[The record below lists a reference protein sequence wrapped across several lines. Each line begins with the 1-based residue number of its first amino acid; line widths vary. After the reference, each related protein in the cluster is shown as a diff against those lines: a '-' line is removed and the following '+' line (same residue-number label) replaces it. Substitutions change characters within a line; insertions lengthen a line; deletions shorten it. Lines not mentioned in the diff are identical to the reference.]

1 MKAAPRLATG
11 LGQTGALNE
20 EAMTRASESIA
31 RMATLAEQ
39 LGATRIE
46 AVATS
51 AVRDASNAP
60 EFLARVF
67 RETKVRVR
75 VLDGEEEARLSYRS
89 AVAHFDLGV
98 GRTVVMDIGGGSL
111 ELALSAD
118 GIIERLTSLPLG
130 AIRLTES
137 FLADGGSGAKALRKL
152 RREIRET
159 IRPGLPVR
167 DWRGAQLIGSGGTFT
182 NLAGMYLTRQGI
194 FTARSVHD
202 ARVPRGEVEHLLEQ
216 LHSMSPEERRTV
228 EGLNADRADIIVAG
242 LAVIAEVMA
251 RLESTEV
258 AVSR

>member
-1 MKAAPRLATG
+1 MVSPGRRSDARDGTRRIAAIDIGSNSIRQIVADVSASGAITVVDEMKAAPRLATG
-11 LGQTGALNE
+11 LGATGALDD
-20 EAMTRASESIA
+20 EAMTRSVESIA

-130 AIRLTES
+130 AIRLTER
-137 FLADGGSGAKALRKL
+137 FLADGNGGPKALKRL
-152 RREIRET
+152 RREIRDA
-159 IRPGLPVR
+159 IR
-167 DWRGAQLIGSGGTFT
+167 
-182 NLAGMYLTRQGI
+182 
-194 FTARSVHD
+194 
-202 ARVPRGEVEHLLEQ
+202 
-216 LHSMSPEERRTV
+216 
-228 EGLNADRADIIVAG
+228 
-242 LAVIAEVMA
+242 
-251 RLESTEV
+251 
-258 AVSR
+258 